1 MLALEIFDWP
11 ISVAYVSNKRK
22 ELERIRREASKDIIR
37 KRASSLETFQK
48 LYLLEL
54 IIDSGNFYVDFLL
67 SQRREGIHFG
77 L

>member
-1 MLALEIFDWP
+1 MLALESFSPSPLPSFQTKGKNW
-11 ISVAYVSNKRK
+11 K
-22 ELERIRREASKDIIR
+22 EYDEKHQKILSGRER
-37 KRASSLETFQK
+37 SSLETFQK